1 MDKTFPAIFA
11 WLILKINILKED
23 CHLLYYPLVRNCD
36 TDFYGATTLSIMTF
50 SMTLSIKGLF
60 VALSIKETKH
70 VRHTA

>member
-36 TDFYGATTLSIMTF
+36 TDFLRHHDTQHNDIQHNDTQR
-50 SMTLSIKGLF
+50 KGL
-60 VALSIKETKH
+60 ICETQHK
-70 VRHTA
+70 RHSA